1 MVKTTIQVEGM
12 KCNMCEAHM
21 NDAIKNAFAVKSV
34 TSSHTEK
41 KSEIISE
48 AALDADKLR
57 EVVTATGF
65 TPGEISSEPYKK
77 PGLLGLFK

>member
-1 MVKTTIQVEGM
+1 MSYLFGDTIELKSCDVDES
-12 KCNMCEAHM
+12 
-21 NDAIKNAFAVKSV
+21 AIKNAFAVKSV

-48 AALDADKLR
+48 AALDAQKLR